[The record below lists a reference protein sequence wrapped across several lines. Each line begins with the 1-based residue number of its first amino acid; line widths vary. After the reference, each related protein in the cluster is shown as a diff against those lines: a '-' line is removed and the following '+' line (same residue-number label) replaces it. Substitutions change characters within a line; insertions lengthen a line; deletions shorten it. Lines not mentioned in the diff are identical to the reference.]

1 MARHFYQWRGGC
13 TNVIFVFLDERG
25 RKGKRGTPRI
35 VTQCR
40 SQSKLMFFFYSSIYI
55 TICKILLAFLEYK
68 VEFRFREKRVFNSN
82 FEFLLVLKN
91 TIFLTYWKIFSTL
104 KWSQTCICFKRPSFF
119 INTVFLL
126 LLLLLN
132 YTSHTFLSK
141 RVKTRTRNWCR
152 KFCDALC
159 FCYIYS

>member
-1 MARHFYQWRGGC
+1 MYKTICPLFMYNLFVIVCANNNDCMQQTLLLIMFHSMFIFLQIGIIMDMARHFYQWRGGC

-91 TIFLTYWKIFSTL
+91 TIFLTY
-104 KWSQTCICFKRPSFF
+104 
-119 INTVFLL
+119 
-126 LLLLLN
+126 
-132 YTSHTFLSK
+132 
-141 RVKTRTRNWCR
+141 
-152 KFCDALC
+152 
-159 FCYIYS
+159 